1 MDTKDTKGT
10 KGTKDI
16 RDTEDSSNPDSSN
29 VINPPK
35 KIQRALKKLAEEGE
49 EPVLI
54 FPGILE
60 RYTTDRMRSMVRM
73 GMIDKIFGYL
83 VATKKSVHFIRP
95 GIMWDQVRTVPLE
108 ELDDIEYINE
118 FHYNTLKMKTPIG
131 SENIIFYDDVD
142 GIKFY
147 QYIKQWLKENKES
160 KEGKSQS

>member
-1 MDTKDTKGT
+1 MDTLDSKDSKYQSNS
-10 KGTKDI
+10 
-16 RDTEDSSNPDSSN
+16 DSSNA
-29 VINPPK
+29 VNPPK
-35 KIQRALKKLAEEGE
+35 KIKRALKKLAEEGE
-49 EPVLI
+49 EPILI

-108 ELDDIEYINE
+108 ELEGIEYIDE
-118 FHYNTLKMKTPIG
+118 FKYNTLKLKTPIG
-131 SENIIFYDDVD
+131 AENIIFYDDVD

-147 QYIKQWLKENKES
+147 QYIKQWLKDRKETGES
-160 KEGKSQS
+160 K